1 MAPPGEGQLDLPLL
15 KTKSS
20 FLKASHFDF
29 SPNVISQQHIH
40 HHSFIKR
47 YVSCV
52 RPIHLCLTWHFL
64 PRLTAPNVQNVCCCS
79 TRPWTASIFPSY
91 DTIPLSILFS
101 SLSRLVLLNMLCR
114 NYRSSHRK
122 RNLGFWLSPGG
133 ATSCLSSL
141 FEHSRPTG
149 LITNTPKRAWST
161 SLRPIFGRPFV
172 KRFAVCYRTVVLS
185 VLSVCDVGVL
195 WPNGWTDEDETWH
208 ARRPRLWPH
217 CVRWGSSSPTQK
229 GHSPPIFG
237 PCPLRPK

>member
-1 MAPPGEGQLDLPLL
+1 VIKSTTQQPGFHLRNQVRLLHSIAHIFNTTAPICIIFVAPPGEGQLDLPLL

-29 SPNVISQQHIH
+29 SPNVKSQQHIH

-52 RPIHLCLTWHFL
+52 PRSVAKRIPDEVTIHWCLTWDFL

-79 TRPWTASIFPSY
+79 SRPWTASIFPSY

-101 SLSRLVLLNMLCR
+101 SLSRLVLLNILCR

-133 ATSCLSSL
+133 TTSCLSCL
-141 FEHSRPTG
+141 FEHSRPTS
-149 LITNTPKRAWST
+149 LITNTPK
-161 SLRPIFGRPFV
+161 SLWGPSLG
-172 KRFAVCYRTVVLS
+172 
-185 VLSVCDVGVL
+185 D
-195 WPNGWTDEDETWH
+195 
-208 ARRPRLWPH
+208 RL
-217 CVRWGSSSPTQK
+217 
-229 GHSPPIFG
+229 
-237 PCPLRPK
+237 